1 MGRSLSFSYKNV
13 MKFDG
18 VVQEH
23 LIDTINS
30 LKVGD
35 KFSMKINIY
44 LEYYV
49 DEDDFT
55 FPLTRSP
62 STYGSMPLPIC
73 NDCEYEYIVDN
84 INDEPGLLTE
94 KGIRSISFNIYENDK
109 QYFKTHRLLTDG
121 TIRECEG
128 LGINYIIEE
137 ITILT

>member
-23 LIDTINS
+23 LIETINS

-44 LEYYV
+44 LENYV

-73 NDCEYEYIVDN
+73 NDCDYEYIVDN

-94 KGIRSISFNIYENDK
+94 KGIRSISFNICENDK